1 MATVR
6 KNITLK
12 EEEVIIFNDY
22 CKKTGQTL
30 SELLRN
36 SALKFIK
43 EVEEMDLAEYIKFNC
58 KEMDKVEGE
67 EIAKI
72 IKNIETDKDNKGVE
86 ITLDEILQGSL

>member
-43 EVEEMDLAEYIKFNC
+43 EEMDLAEYIKLNC
-58 KEMDKVEGE
+58 KKMDKEEGE

-72 IKNIETDKDNKGVE
+72 IKNIETDKDDKGVE
-86 ITLDEILQGSL
+86 ITLDEILQGNL

>member
-1 MATVR
+1 MATIR

-12 EEEVIIFNDY
+12 EEEAIIFNDY

-30 SELLRN
+30 SELLIN

-43 EVEEMDLAEYIKFNC
+43 EVEEMDLAEYIKLNC
-58 KEMDKVEGE
+58 KKMDKAEGE

-72 IKNIETDKDNKGVE
+72 IKNIETDEDDEGVE
-86 ITLDEILQGSL
+86 LTLDEIL